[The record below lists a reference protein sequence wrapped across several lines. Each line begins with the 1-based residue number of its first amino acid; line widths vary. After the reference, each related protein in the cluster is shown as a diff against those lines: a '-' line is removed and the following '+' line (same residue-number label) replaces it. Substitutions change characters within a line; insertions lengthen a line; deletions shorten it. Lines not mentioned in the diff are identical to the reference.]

1 MMVDPAMNCSALDE
15 GQLVGPVQMYES
27 MGHYTTAVYSILVLH
42 ILPTWIIA
50 TFTLFRLPGS
60 CCGELRPY
68 LARLVCVP
76 PTLMSLATAGIL
88 LPSSGPYIE
97 VLLEIVLSFGMI
109 QFIKLTTKYCRG
121 VDNMVLNCASQK
133 IHLPI
138 GAPPFI
144 CLLALK
150 SPNITRRNLNI
161 VRVLPYLLLLAKVV
175 LLAVDIYQRE
185 TGNLPLDYFSLSNL
199 HNILSFPI
207 GLVGIYSFTMYL
219 AIVAQLAPDFSGKS
233 IGIILLMEF
242 VLFDSQRLFFIF
254 LTGTGMLSCVPPS
267 VPLLAVEH
275 YLKNIIKGFLTMFV
289 GIPYLKFCSDNI
301 QLEQMERIGGSYAS
315 EFSSAATSDDGS
327 TLQERPTRSNDG
339 RGRRKERSMNPS
351 M

>member
-1 MMVDPAMNCSALDE
+1 MKVDPLNCSALDSI
-15 GQLVGPVQMYES
+15 QLVGPVQMYES

-50 TFTLFRLPGS
+50 SYTLFRLPGS
-60 CCGELRPY
+60 CCDELRPN

-97 VLLEIVLSFGMI
+97 VLLEIVLSYGMI
-109 QFIKLTTKYCRG
+109 QFIKMTTKLCRG
-121 VDNMVLNCASQK
+121 VDNMVQNCAEAK

-144 CLLALK
+144 CLLALQ
-150 SPNITRRNLNI
+150 SPAVTNRNLNT
-161 VRVLPYLLLLAKVV
+161 VRMLPYLLLLAKLV
-175 LLAVDIYQRE
+175 LLVVDIYQRE
-185 TGNLPLDYFSLSNL
+185 TGTLPLEYFSVSNL
-199 HNILSFPI
+199 HNILSFPV
-207 GLVGIYSFTMYL
+207 GLVGIYGFTMYL
-219 AIVAQLAPDFSGKS
+219 AIVAQLLPEFSGKG
-233 IGIILLMEF
+233 IGMILLMEF
-242 VLFDSQRLFFIF
+242 VLFDAQRLFFIF

-289 GIPYLKFCSDNI
+289 GIPYLKFCSDN
-301 QLEQMERIGGSYAS
+301 LQMDQVS
-315 EFSSAATSDDGS
+315 
-327 TLQERPTRSNDG
+327 
-339 RGRRKERSMNPS
+339 
-351 M
+351 